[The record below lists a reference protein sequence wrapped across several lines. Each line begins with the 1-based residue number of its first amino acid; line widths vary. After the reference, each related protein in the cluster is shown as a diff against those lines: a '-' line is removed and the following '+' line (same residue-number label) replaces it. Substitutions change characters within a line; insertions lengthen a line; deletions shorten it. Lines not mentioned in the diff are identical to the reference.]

1 MRPSEI
7 ERSLRSQGGGWLT
20 PVVALMNRL
29 TYREKFL
36 LISVLF
42 AAPLALVMNL
52 LISELGDRGEFTR
65 KEAMG
70 TRYLRPLM
78 TLFQH
83 AGEARLLARD
93 HAEAVSGADAAL
105 AAKVEQMDA
114 DFAALSAVDREL
126 GEMLKSSERLAAL
139 RKNWVGLKTEV
150 TRPLAV
156 DSDRRFVDFI
166 DDIRA
171 LVSLVGDNLILDPG
185 LDTYYLM
192 NLILLKLPE
201 GQGLLMEAGFRGS
214 TVAARQPSTAVDRE
228 QLIVLSGRISANIET
243 TRRGMELAFSRDATG
258 TLASALA
265 EPYGRLGSM
274 LSDYQ
279 VSFSRDVAYAPFI
292 VLRPDAI
299 VAATEHPLKASFD
312 AWNRTAVQ
320 LERLIEARI
329 QRLEHRRRI
338 AWTSALVTLVVVAYL
353 WLGFYAAVVRTVG
366 RLEYAALRMLEG
378 DDPGQT
384 IEIQTRDELGRVVES
399 FNAIAT
405 RMRHEWEQAHE
416 EKARALEA
424 EAGLKLSQEELLRA
438 IVAAES
444 ANAAKSR
451 FLASMSHELRTPLNS
466 VIGFAQVL
474 LRGKGKHLR
483 PDDVTYLERILAN
496 GQHLLGLIN
505 SVLDLSKVEADQMEV
520 HLSSVAVDALVRDTV
535 AQIEGRAVDRDVQ
548 LIVEVPPMLEPVET
562 DQEKLKQIL
571 INLVGNALKFTE
583 RGSVTVRV
591 VADPGSGRPAHI
603 DVIDT
608 GVGIPKAMH
617 GKIFEA
623 FQQVDQGT
631 ARQYE
636 GTGLGLSISR
646 ALCTLLGYRI
656 DVDSEVGRG
665 STFRIVMGG
674 TPASARRESS
684 WRPQSLRAPAAA
696 APAPRSN
703 PPSEIVV
710 RVKPALLDLIPGF
723 LQNRLDQIGALGS
736 ALEVGDFDAI
746 RGMAH
751 DLKGIGSAYGF
762 DPISDIGRAMEEAA
776 RAQSRD
782 EVRKQVAL
790 LADYLRR
797 VVVAPT

>member
-1 MRPSEI
+1 MRPSET
-7 ERSLRSQGGGWLT
+7 ERSRRSPGAGWLT

-42 AAPLALVMNL
+42 AAPLALVMNF
-52 LISELGDRGEFTR
+52 LISELADRGDFTR

-83 AGEARLLARD
+83 AGQARLLARD
-93 HAEAVSGADAAL
+93 HADGVRGAEAAL
-105 AAKVEQMDA
+105 MLKAKQMDA
-114 DFAALSAVDREL
+114 DFAALAAVDEEL
-126 GEMLKSSERLAAL
+126 GGVLRSSERLVAL
-139 RKNWVGLKTEV
+139 RKSWLELRAEV

-156 DSDRRFVDFI
+156 DTDRRVVDFI
-166 DDIRA
+166 EEIRA
-171 LVSLVGDNLILDPG
+171 LVSLVGDNLVLDPG

-214 TVAARQPSTAVDRE
+214 MIAARQPSTSGDRD
-228 QLIVLSGRISANIET
+228 QLIALSGRISANIES
-243 TRRGMELAFSRDATG
+243 TRRGMELAFSRDSTG
-258 TLASALA
+258 SLASTLAA
-265 EPYGRLGSM
+265 PYGRLASM
-274 LSDYQ
+274 LSAYHAT
-279 VSFSRDVAYAPFI
+279 FNRDVVYAPFI
-292 VLRPDAI
+292 ATRPEAI
-299 VAATEHPLKASFD
+299 VAASERPLQVSFD
-312 AWNRTAVQ
+312 VWNRTALE

-338 AWTSALVTLVVVAYL
+338 AWTSALVTLAVVAYL
-353 WLGFYAAVVRTVG
+353 WLGFYASVLRTVG
-366 RLEYAALRMLEG
+366 RLEHAALRMLDG
-378 DDPGQT
+378 DDPGET
-384 IEIQTRDELGRVVES
+384 IDLQTRDELGRVVES
-399 FNAIAT
+399 FNAIAK
-405 RMRHEWEQAHE
+405 RLRHEWEQAHE
-416 EKARALEA
+416 EKAHALEA

-474 LRGKGKHLR
+474 LKGRGKHLR
-483 PDDVTYLERILAN
+483 ADDVMYLERILAN

-505 SVLDLSKVEADQMEV
+505 SVLDLSKVEADQMELNV
-520 HLSSVAVDALVRDTV
+520 SSVAVDALVRDTV
-535 AQIEGRAVDRDVQ
+535 AQIEGRVVDRDVQ
-548 LIVEVPPMLEPVET
+548 LIVEVPPGLQPVET
-562 DQEKLKQIL
+562 DPEKLKQVL

-591 VADPGSGRPAHI
+591 VADPGNGRPARI
-603 DVIDT
+603 EVIDT

-646 ALCTLLGYRI
+646 ALCTLMGYRI
-656 DVDSEVGRG
+656 EVDSEVGKG
-665 STFRIVMGG
+665 STFRIVMG
-674 TPASARRESS
+674 TAPASARHDLS
-684 WRPQSLRAPAAA
+684 WRPASLRPLASA
-696 APAPRSN
+696 APAPRST

-710 RVKPALLDLIPGF
+710 RVKPALLELIPGF

-736 ALEVGDFDAI
+736 ALEVGNFEAI

-776 RAQSRD
+776 RDQSRD
-782 EVRKQVAL
+782 EVRRQIAL

-797 VVVAPT
+797 VVVAST